1 MDITEANQI
10 SAGILLYKKSPLRVY
25 LAHMGGPF
33 FYGKDAGAWSIPKG
47 MVESGENLL
56 DAAKR
61 EFQEETGYSPQE
73 PFKELGS
80 IKMKSGKS
88 VFIWACEVPVD
99 TTINLRS
106 NTFQME
112 WPKGSGKMET
122 FPEMDKGEWY
132 DIESANNKIVTSQRE
147 FLSRLSSMKNEL
159 VLKNLVNE
167 VICESGELAL
177 INTNKL
183 ISKSATL
190 EDFMKTLV
198 GKKLKG
204 LLDAT
209 DYARLYILN
218 KYGVG
223 SHPDENDVQANVA
236 ALMDNITAFI
246 NFRKL
251 DGLGK
256 HRDAWEKEQYSK
268 PEYKEWLKQRT
279 LAFKAYRDAR
289 ESNSSDAE
297 ELRKKYQK
305 IASSDPTLPDYRK
318 MMTDK
323 ETLVNQFH
331 NTPLTK
337 KDVLPGP
344 DDTESDKKRWSAVK
358 KSFNKLK
365 NMNESKLK
373 NLIKTL
379 IKEVGEETGGDY
391 PTATVQ
397 VFTGGGRQG
406 THLLL
411 YKGDARVTNKSSD
424 VNYKTPTQFVDIVRR
439 LNQKGGTQD
448 EEDVKSVL
456 RNLKPEELDELVKGK
471 IVVTTSIPNEIL
483 DLTGKHI
490 PKGEMGSVNETTIS
504 KTELLKIISESVD
517 DVINEIDWT
526 APDLGDVKIQRCM
539 TMDQVVEF
547 FNSELERVAV
557 GGKASKSMPR
567 ISKGNIKLKLGTQE
581 VDINT
586 FIKLLTMPPKTIF
599 EEGEKSKHSSGQGIL
614 TINTGIPAL
623 RGFVYDKDDTVKP
636 FKVVNTCPG
645 AGKCAVDCYALQGFY
660 IMNDGKNIKLAQ
672 RLQQIMQD
680 PDGYTRQ
687 AYAEAEL
694 YAFKAKR
701 EDNILEIRWNDA
713 GDFFVQRYF
722 NAAVKITKKL
732 WSSGYQVNSY
742 FYTKVAGLV
751 NIAEILGFTVTYSL
765 GGSDKLINAKKKS
778 VIVPKEVFVKYL
790 VPTKGRGYK
799 KDPITGKSKFASETA
814 REELRRE
821 IYNHYHTNPEFSL
834 LSLNDIKYTD
844 ELSGQEGQPGQYS
857 IITLPA
863 GDSDVPAQRKDV
875 RYNFLLKH

>member
-147 FLSRLSSMKNEL
+147 FLSRLSNMSNESLVKN
-159 VLKNLVNE
+159 
-167 VICESGELAL
+167 
-177 INTNKL
+177 
-183 ISKSATL
+183 
-190 EDFMKTLV
+190 
-198 GKKLKG
+198 
-204 LLDAT
+204 
-209 DYARLYILN
+209 
-218 KYGVG
+218 
-223 SHPDENDVQANVA
+223 
-236 ALMDNITAFI
+236 
-246 NFRKL
+246 
-251 DGLGK
+251 
-256 HRDAWEKEQYSK
+256 
-268 PEYKEWLKQRT
+268 
-279 LAFKAYRDAR
+279 
-289 ESNSSDAE
+289 
-297 ELRKKYQK
+297 
-305 IASSDPTLPDYRK
+305 
-318 MMTDK
+318 
-323 ETLVNQFH
+323 LVNQFH
-331 NTPLTK
+331 KTPVTVN
-337 KDVLPGP
+337 DALPKP
-344 DDTESDKKRWSAVK
+344 DDTEANKKRCTALE

-373 NLIKTL
+373 KLIKTL
-379 IKEVGEETGGDY
+379 IKEVGEETGGEY

-411 YKGDARVTNKSSD
+411 YKGDARETEKSSD
-424 VNYKTPTQFVDIVRR
+424 VNFKTPTQFVDIVRT

-456 RNLKPEELDELVKGK
+456 RNLKPEELTELVKEK
-471 IVVTTSIPNEIL
+471 KVVTTSIPNEIL

-490 PKGEMGSVNETTIS
+490 PKGEMGSVNETKIS

-526 APDLGDVKIQRCM
+526 APDLGNVNIQRCM

-547 FNSELERVAV
+547 FNSELERVAI
-557 GGKASKSMPR
+557 GGKASKGMPR

-581 VDINT
+581 VDIET
-586 FIKLLTMPPKTIF
+586 FIRLLTMPPKTIF
-599 EEGEKSKHSSGQGIL
+599 DEGEKAKHSSGQGIL

-623 RGFVYDKDDTVKP
+623 RGFVYDKDDPVTP

-799 KDPITGKSKFASETA
+799 KDPITGKSEFASETA

-844 ELSGQEGQPGQYS
+844 ELPGQEGEPGQYS

-863 GDSDVPAQRKDV
+863 GDTDAPAQRKDV

>member
-1 MDITEANQI
+1 MDITEANQV
-10 SAGILLYKKSPLRVY
+10 SAGILLYKKSPLQVY

-61 EFQEETGYSPQE
+61 EFQEETGYSPQG

-88 VFIWACEVPVD
+88 VFIWACEVAAD

-112 WPKGSGKMET
+112 WPKGSGKMQT

-132 DIESANNKIVTSQRE
+132 DIETANNKIVTSQRE
-147 FLSRLSSMKNEL
+147 FLSRLSNMKNESL
-159 VLKNLVNE
+159 LKNLVNE

-177 INTNKL
+177 TDTNKL

-190 EDFMKTLV
+190 EDLMKTLV
-198 GKKLKG
+198 GKKLKD
-204 LLDAT
+204 LLNAASF
-209 DYARLYILN
+209 ARLYILN

-223 SHPDENDVQANVA
+223 SHPDKDDVQANVA
-236 ALMDNITAFI
+236 ELMDNITGFI

-251 DGLGK
+251 DGFGK
-256 HRDAWEKEQYSK
+256 QRDAWDKEQHSK
-268 PEYKEWLKQRT
+268 PEYKEWLKQRA

-289 ESNSSDAE
+289 DSNSSDAE
-297 ELRKKYQK
+297 ELRKKYQTV
-305 IASSDPTLPDYRK
+305 ASSDPTLPDYRK
-318 MMTDK
+318 MMADK

-331 NTPLTK
+331 NTPLTVD
-337 KDVLPGP
+337 DVLPGP
-344 DDTESDKKRWSAVK
+344 DDTEADKNRWSAVE

-379 IKEVGEETGGDY
+379 IKEVGEETGGEY

-406 THLLL
+406 TQLFL
-411 YKGDARVTNKSSD
+411 YRGDARTSNKSSD
-424 VNYKTPTQFVDIVRR
+424 VSFKTPTQFADIIRS
-439 LNQKGGTQD
+439 LKQKGGTQT

-456 RNLKPEELDELVKGK
+456 RNLTDEERDELVKEK
-471 IVVTTSIPNEIL
+471 VIVTTSIPNEIL
-483 DLTGKHI
+483 DLTGAHI
-490 PKGEMGSVNETTIS
+490 PKGEMGSIQETIS
-504 KTELLKIISESVD
+504 KSELLKIISESVD
-517 DVINEIDWT
+517 EVINEIDWS
-526 APDLGDVKIQRCM
+526 APDLGDVNIQRCM
-539 TMDQVVEF
+539 TMDQVVDF

-557 GGKASKSMPR
+557 GGKASKGMPR

-581 VDINT
+581 VDIET

-599 EEGEKSKHSSGQGIL
+599 DEGEKSKHSSGQGIL

-623 RGFVYDKDDTVKP
+623 RGFVYDKDDPVTP

-680 PDGYTRQ
+680 PEGYTKQ

-701 EDNILEIRWNDA
+701 EDNILKIRWNDA

-722 NAAVKITKKL
+722 NAAVNITKKL
-732 WSSGYQVNSY
+732 WSSGYQVESY

-751 NIAEILGFTVTYSL
+751 NIAELLGFTVTQSL
-765 GGSDKLINAKKKS
+765 GGTDQSVNAKKKS
-778 VIVPKEVFVKYL
+778 VIVPKEVFVSYL

-799 KDPITGKSKFASETA
+799 KDPITGKSEFASPTA
-814 REELRRE
+814 REELRKK
-821 IYNHYHTNPEFSL
+821 IFDYYHTDPEFSL

-844 ELSGQEGQPGQYS
+844 ELPGQEGQPGQYAV
-857 IITLPA
+857 ITLPA
-863 GDSDVPAQRKDV
+863 GDTDSPAQRKDV

>member
-1 MDITEANQI
+1 MDITEVNQV
-10 SAGILLYKKSPLRVY
+10 SAGILLYKKSPLQVY

-61 EFQEETGYSPQE
+61 EFQEETGYVPQG

-112 WPKGSGKMET
+112 WPKGSGKMQT

-132 DIESANNKIVTSQRE
+132 DIETANNKIVTSQRE
-147 FLSRLSSMKNEL
+147 FLSRLSNMKNEL
-159 VLKNLVNE
+159 LLKNLVNE
-167 VICESGELAL
+167 VICESGELSLAD
-177 INTNKL
+177 TNKL
-183 ISKSATL
+183 ISKSVTL

-209 DYARLYILN
+209 SYARLYILN

-251 DGLGK
+251 DGLSK
-256 HRDAWEKEQYSK
+256 QREEWDKEQYSK
-268 PEYKEWLKQRT
+268 PEYKEWLKQRA

-289 ESNSSDAE
+289 DSKSPDAE
-297 ELRKKYQK
+297 ELRKKYQTV
-305 IASSDPTLPDYRK
+305 ASSDPTLSDYRK
-318 MMTDK
+318 MTTDK

-331 NTPLTK
+331 NTPLTVD
-337 KDVLPGP
+337 DVLPGP
-344 DDTESDKKRWSAVK
+344 DDTEADKKRWSAVE

-379 IKEVGEETGGDY
+379 IKEVGEETGGEY

-411 YKGDARVTNKSSD
+411 YKGDARTSNKSSD
-424 VNYKTPTQFVDIVRR
+424 VSFKTPTQFVDVIRS
-439 LNQKGGTQD
+439 LNQKGGTQT

-456 RNLKPEELDELVKGK
+456 RNLTPKELVELVKEK
-471 IVVTTSIPNEIL
+471 VIVTTSIPNEIL
-483 DLTGKHI
+483 DLTGAHI
-490 PKGEMGSVNETTIS
+490 PKGEMGSIQETIS
-504 KTELLKIISESVD
+504 KSELLKIISESVD
-517 DVINEIDWT
+517 EVINEIDWS
-526 APDLGDVKIQRCM
+526 APDLGNINIQRCM
-539 TMDQVVEF
+539 TMDQVVDF

-557 GGKASKSMPR
+557 GGKASKGMPR

-581 VDINT
+581 VEIET

-599 EEGEKSKHSSGQGIL
+599 DEGEKSKHSSGQGIL

-623 RGFVYDKDDTVKP
+623 RGFVYDKDDSVTP
-636 FKVVNTCPG
+636 FKVINTCPG

-680 PDGYTRQ
+680 PEGYTKQ

-701 EDNILEIRWNDA
+701 ENNILKIRWNDA

-722 NAAVKITKKL
+722 NAAVNITKKL
-732 WSSGYQVNSY
+732 WSNGYQVESY

-751 NIAEILGFTVTYSL
+751 NIAELLGFTVTQSL
-765 GGSDKLINAKKKS
+765 GGTDKLVSAKKKS
-778 VIVPKEVFVKYL
+778 VIVPKEVFVSYL

-799 KDPITGKSKFASETA
+799 KDPITGKSEFASPTA
-814 REELRRE
+814 REELRKK
-821 IYNHYHTNPEFSL
+821 IFDYYHTDPEFSL
-834 LSLNDIKYTD
+834 LTLNDIKYTD
-844 ELSGQEGQPGQYS
+844 ELPGQEGEDGQYAV
-857 IITLPA
+857 ITLPA
-863 GDSDVPAQRKDV
+863 GDTDSPAQRKDV